1 MDSAEGGG
9 ASPKQASLTASLP
22 APPPWA
28 SLRLS
33 ASCAATRS
41 GARARYGAPAT
52 GEAAQRCGNAEKTSP
67 RAADGALSDWT
78 TARGALWP
86 TLLHRPAS
94 SASGCQPEPGARGRS
109 AGAWCR
115 GRHCRGHNL
124 DGSFARPGGA
134 GPYRVT
140 VRSALAPQS
149 PGFLGWTRAPRSQC
163 CGPGPTPAVVAR
175 PLCVGCLARADMS
188 NIAHY
193 CKYAEA
199 IYGWPL
205 YLNADLFRVTKVWG
219 RGAHS
224 ASEQRVHAL
233 D

>member
-1 MDSAEGGG
+1 M
-9 ASPKQASLTASLP
+9 
-22 APPPWA
+22 
-28 SLRLS
+28 
-33 ASCAATRS
+33 
-41 GARARYGAPAT
+41 
-52 GEAAQRCGNAEKTSP
+52 
-67 RAADGALSDWT
+67 
-78 TARGALWP
+78 
-86 TLLHRPAS
+86 
-94 SASGCQPEPGARGRS
+94 
-109 AGAWCR
+109 
-115 GRHCRGHNL
+115 
-124 DGSFARPGGA
+124 
-134 GPYRVT
+134 
-140 VRSALAPQS
+140 
-149 PGFLGWTRAPRSQC
+149 
-163 CGPGPTPAVVAR
+163 VAR